1 MIEFVI
7 DQMIDDLNNNKNIHY
22 VGPTTYECNLD
33 ILKTIKKNYIQKMIN
48 KNYIND
54 IDLTNIK
61 IKKKIKDKDIDI
73 TIKKKEKDN
82 TYNISYSPK
91 LEFLDDYSQEG
102 EIIPI
107 NIVTTVLL
115 KSLITN
121 NCNHDIE
128 QLIESISWLWI

>member
-1 MIEFVI
+1 
-7 DQMIDDLNNNKNIHY
+7 MIDDLNNKKNIHY
-22 VGPTTYECNLD
+22 VGPTTFECNLD
-33 ILKTIKKNYIQKMIN
+33 ILKTIKENYIQKMIN
-48 KNYIND
+48 KNYEND

-73 TIKKKEKDN
+73 TIKKEKNN

-91 LEFLDDYSQEG
+91 LEFLDDCSQKG

-121 NCNHDIE
+121 NGKHDIE